1 MAEEKGLFKDN
12 TTINHRTEQEQK
24 GNLENIAK
32 ALENEEN
39 LAGFLGVKDVEQY
52 TNKFEHQECKKV
64 KTGTVTEKRRCRC
77 YYYFNHEDG
86 CNNETCL
93 LYNAF
98 PKKIANPASFQLVDY
113 EVPVGKTDK
122 VGKIDLLLRYDEQYY
137 ALEVKPPESDE
148 TLARMLAETLTYTYL
163 ANQNESTLKKYGGKQ
178 FQPAIAFFKGS
189 KQENDYETYKSED
202 DLGII
207 WEKVKVFRLTENDKD
222 QLDIQRVDHLK
233 ENRQPET

>member
-12 TTINHRTEQEQK
+12 TTINHRSKQK
-24 GNLENIAK
+24 ENLKRIAE
-32 ALENEEN
+32 ALKEEN
-39 LAGFLGVKDVEQY
+39 LAEFLCIKKGQY
-52 TNKFEHQECKKV
+52 ENQYEHNNCAKV
-64 KTGTVTEKRRCRC
+64 QTEKITEKRRCRC
-77 YYYFNHEDG
+77 YFFINKEGGCDG
-86 CNNETCL
+86 DCPLCGQIP
-93 LYNAF
+93 AA
-98 PKKIANPASFQLVDY
+98 IADSDKFQFIDY
-113 EVPVGKTDK
+113 EVPVGNTEK
-122 VGKIDLLLRYDEQYY
+122 VGNIDLLLQHGGKTY
-137 ALEVKPPESDE
+137 ALEVKPPKSDE

-163 ANQNESTLKKYGGKQ
+163 ANQNKSTLEKYGNKQ